1 MEAAGATRSPWACPE
16 GRGPG
21 AARHE
26 GGGGAPGGRTQ
37 CPPPA
42 AARGTHLL
50 LRQVQELSLGLLHV
64 RGGAPDDDRVAAR
77 ALHGEVD
84 VDPAT
89 LLHDGADQAALR
101 ADEGVVQL
109 GRDRDLRLGYVG
121 LESHAARGS
130 HVCVWPGR
138 ASAQGPGPWAGG
150 HARRAGRWPWTQT
163 ATSASR
169 LRPLRGWQQR
179 PVRGRRPAS
188 PPEALC
194 AKTPSLVAVTPET
207 RFTSHTTPTPRS
219 TRGGA
224 RAAPGCAP
232 APRTKLTALGDQ
244 GA

>member
-1 MEAAGATRSPWACPE
+1 MEAAGATRRPWACPE

-42 AARGTHLL
+42 AAPRTHLL

-150 HARRAGRWPWTQT
+150 QAGTRAAQDGGRGLRPRPVLRAFAPCGAGSRGPSEGAGQPLPLKPC
-163 ATSASR
+163 APR
-169 LRPLRGWQQR
+169 LRL
-179 PVRGRRPAS
+179 
-188 PPEALC
+188 
-194 AKTPSLVAVTPET
+194 
-207 RFTSHTTPTPRS
+207 
-219 TRGGA
+219 
-224 RAAPGCAP
+224 
-232 APRTKLTALGDQ
+232 
-244 GA
+244 